1 MQQSAMSSPAHA
13 TAAISAVAATVSVGS
28 WLAQNAVFFTIAAAL
43 AAVLSGCAA
52 FAFYCVSIYYKIK
65 YNQK

>member
-1 MQQSAMSSPAHA
+1 MSSMSSPAHGA
-13 TAAISAVAATVSVGS
+13 AAISAVAATASVAGWMS
-28 WLAQNAVFFTIAAAL
+28 EHAVLFTIAAAV